1 MRRFVPTCFL
11 PVPFR
16 SLLLLVFVLFVAGL
30 GAPRVL
36 TAAESRSWKYLS
48 ELSEAERQ
56 NIDLRTETPR
66 DTTLS
71 YLPAEP
77 YPFTPPYTAEELGFR
92 SMEFPHMARWN
103 HVQIEDFGSIMPT
116 GYLSTGKIIVL
127 AIHSHPEG
135 LESYLRAKPGE
146 IFTRWL
152 SQDTAPPENLGNQLL
167 MIHHRTDRE
176 ATTKTDMFGYSP
188 VLRRVRRFPQPR
200 RQDRFPDQPIT
211 FDDFLGRDAWESTWR
226 VIGTDVLT
234 ETVRFPTT
242 RQTITLMSGDGTM
255 KDVSAKSLKLMG
267 DAYPF
272 YTPEGGVP
280 CYVIEA
286 KAKPEWLTDYYA
298 PRILY
303 WVDQHHFYP
312 LRTEA
317 YGPQGELVSLEDRI
331 AEMYNPELK
340 ERGYHNLITVWWNAQ
355 LDFLAF
361 SVHDAHRRQEWSE
374 KDQEVYFNPDFMRR
388 VWFPIPMKTQATVRR
403 PEEGF
408 LRPHLYRDKFP
419 EERKLILAPE
429 VEARIQA
436 QDAAGRL
443 VFTEAP
449 NVAQ

>member
-1 MRRFVPTCFL
+1 MRLFAPMCLL
-11 PVPFR
+11 PRSFR
-16 SLLLLVFVLFVAGL
+16 SPSLVSLLLFVLL
-30 GAPRVL
+30 LCPSSL
-36 TAAESRSWKYLS
+36 LAAESRNWKYLS
-48 ELSEAERQ
+48 ELSETERQ
-56 NIDLRTETPR
+56 NIDPRIETPR
-66 DTTLS
+66 DATMP

-77 YPFTPPYTAEELGFR
+77 YPFTSPYTAEELGFR
-92 SMEFPHMARWN
+92 TMEFPHMARWN

-116 GYLSTGKIIVL
+116 GYLASGKIIVL
-127 AIHSHPEG
+127 AIHSQPEG
-135 LESYLRAKPGE
+135 LEGYLRAKPGE

-176 ATTKTDMFGYSP
+176 FTTKTDMFGYSP

-211 FDDFLGRDAWESTWR
+211 FDDFLGRDAWEFTWR
-226 VIGTDVLT
+226 IIGTDVLS

-242 RQTITLMSGDGTM
+242 RQTITLMAGDDAM
-255 KDVSAKSLKLMG
+255 RDVPAKSLKLMG
-267 DAYPF
+267 ESYPF
-272 YTPEGGVP
+272 YTENGGVP
-280 CYVIEA
+280 CYVVEA
-286 KAKPEWLTDYYA
+286 KVKSEWLSDYYA

-303 WVDQHHFYP
+303 WIDQHHFYP

-317 YGPQGELVSLEDRI
+317 YGPEGELISLEDRI
-331 AEMYNPELK
+331 AEMYNLELK

-355 LDFLAF
+355 LDFLGF
-361 SVHDAHRRQEWSE
+361 SVHDAHRRQQWSE

-419 EERKLILAPE
+419 AERTLTLAPE
-429 VEARIQA
+429 VEARVQA

-443 VFTEAP
+443 VFTESP
-449 NVAQ
+449 NGAQ